1 MSFGY
6 MQYRM
11 QPREVT
17 LTQLSRPSSDTEQL
31 DATQEE
37 TYPQGTF
44 EALLVITVDRC
55 KNLQELQD
63 ALLVI

>member
-1 MSFGY
+1 
-6 MQYRM
+6 MQYLM
-11 QPREVT
+11 QPKEAS
-17 LTQLSRPSSDTEQL
+17 LTQLSRPSNDTEQL

-44 EALLVITVDRC
+44 EALLVITVERC

>member
-1 MSFGY
+1 
-6 MQYRM
+6 MQYLI
-11 QPREVT
+11 QPKEVS
-17 LTQLSRPSSDTEQL
+17 LTQLSSDTEQL
-31 DATQEE
+31 DARQEE

-44 EALLVITVDRC
+44 EALLVITVDRS

>member
-6 MQYRM
+6 MQYFM
-11 QPREVT
+11 QPKEAS
-17 LTQLSRPSSDTEQL
+17 LTQLSRPSNDTEQL

-44 EALLVITVDRC
+44 EALLVITVERC